1 MESPKAPNNE
11 LQQTTVTP
19 KTPNIPKTTI
29 QLEGIKRYV
38 RNLIRRVNPLAV
50 ALSASLLLHTPYLA
64 GQLTPHLNAAATAN
78 LKKFKLGTPKTK
90 KIAELN
96 KQREKNKE
104 ARKEEL
110 ALAKA
115 ELVRKINAGEDID
128 PTQVILDTIEYLEQG
143 VEQEVIQNAKSNL
156 QKKTTGLTA
165 TLPKEPDLRALKTIM
180 ESFSPAQ
187 SWDPQEI
194 RSVAADSLACN
205 ICPES
210 QICDSGNKII
220 VMAFAKLYPGYK
232 NSIYIQRFP
241 KHVRPLIKLGGKTF
255 VMETDAEGNIH
266 ELQQDSRTGLE
277 DNVIMSFTDYL
288 KIWAGL
294 NAEALTDTSYNKISP
309 NSTLEALDRK
319 PPRNTDSLVDDQIGK
334 IFPLATATPDEDKS
348 EPVITIQETPEK
360 IDAQNL
366 DIIHLSQDTLTQDQ
380 IDSFDLVI
388 NLQNNPELDFQKP
401 GKTPEEIPAVIS
413 PSPELIQRLIKN
425 SSKTIAP
432 GDVAFYDPSL
442 LETLLTDK
450 TPSTYPR
457 NFYFKGLPS
466 VLMNTLKKM
475 DKKSARG
482 MDISIDLEN
491 YTFNPEEFEQL
502 AKLPFPI
509 KLFITFNNLDDW
521 EAFFTTKNIDTL
533 AKSRFL
539 EVTIASST
547 PFYLDC
553 EKTVQSLLHLPPY
566 SDYSVKLSIFHQ
578 QYLSLLFRYPGLT
591 LKSIQPWG
599 IKLLEVKIDEI
610 PPDKRNN
617 INDIIEA
624 LPKAE
629 LKNNVYDRYIT
640 YALYHYLQT
649 IPAGKFAPQVKQTL
663 ERLHAT
669 FMVDMKLTSP
679 ESEAFQ
685 KLIRSLAEKDSTAVV
700 NSQLNTYFPSTTQ
713 QQPAD

>member
-241 KHVRPLIKLGGKTF
+241 KHIRPLIKLGGKTF
-255 VMETDAEGNIH
+255 VMEKDEERNIH
-266 ELQQDSRTGLE
+266 ELQQDSRTRLE

-288 KIWAGL
+288 KIWTGL
-294 NAEALTDTSYNKISP
+294 DATTLTDTRYNKISP
-309 NSTLEALDRK
+309 NSTLETLDRK

-334 IFPLATATPDEDKS
+334 IFPLAAATPDEDKS
-348 EPVITIQETPEK
+348 EPVIAIQEEEIETQEF
-360 IDAQNL
+360 DV
-366 DIIHLSQDTLTQDQ
+366 IHLNQDNLTQAQ

-388 NLQNNPELDFQKP
+388 NLQNNPELDFQKQE
-401 GKTPEEIPAVIS
+401 KTSEEIPAVIS
-413 PSPELIQRLIKN
+413 PSPELVQYLVKN
-425 SSKTIAP
+425 GDKTIAL
-432 GDVAFYDPSL
+432 GDVTFYDPAL
-442 LETLLTDK
+442 LEKLLTDK
-450 TPSTYPR
+450 TALTYPR
-457 NFYFKGLPS
+457 TFYFRGLPP

-475 DKKSARG
+475 DKESAKYV
-482 MDISIDLEN
+482 DIAISLEN
-491 YTFNPEEFEQL
+491 YTFNQEEFEQL
-502 AKLPFPI
+502 AQMPFPI
-509 KLFITFNNLDDW
+509 KLFLTFNNLDDW
-521 EAFFTTKNIDTL
+521 EAFFTAQNITTL
-533 AKSRFL
+533 AKSKFL
-539 EVTIASST
+539 EVTINSNT
-547 PFYLDC
+547 PFCLDC
-553 EKTVQSLLHLPPY
+553 EKTVQALLNLPPHSNY
-566 SDYSVKLSIFHQ
+566 SIKLGIYHQ
-578 QYLSLLFRYPGLT
+578 QYLNLLFRYPGLA
-591 LKSIQPWG
+591 LKSVQPWG
-599 IKLLEVKIDEI
+599 IRLKEIKIDEI
-610 PPDKRNN
+610 PPEKRDN

-624 LPKAE
+624 IPKQE
-629 LKNNVYDRYIT
+629 LKNNVYDRYLA
-640 YALYHYLQT
+640 YALYHYLKT
-649 IPAGKFAPQVKQTL
+649 VPAGEFAPQVKQTL
-663 ERLHAT
+663 SRFRDT
-669 FMVDMKLTSP
+669 YMMDMKLTNP
-679 ESEAFQ
+679 ESEEFQ
-685 KLIRSLAEKDSTAVV
+685 KLIESLAQKDSAAVV
-700 NSQLNTYFPSTTQ
+700 NNQLSTYFASQKQ